1 MLRLSSIK
9 KEYKIADTTVHALKG
24 ITLSFR
30 ENEFVSV
37 LGPSGCG
44 KTTLLNIIGG
54 LDKYTTGDLFI
65 GGRSTKEFKD
75 KDWDVYRNHRIGFI
89 FQSYNL
95 IPHQTVLGNVE
106 LALTIAGMSKAQRT
120 LKAKRALD
128 KVGLKDQYYK
138 RPNQLSGGQSQR
150 VAIARALVND
160 PDILLADEP
169 TGALDTTT
177 SVQIMELVK
186 EIANEKLVIMVTH
199 NPELAEQYSTRIIK
213 LLDGELQNDSA
224 HFSAEEE
231 IAEVKASK
239 EKSAAKDKKQKE
251 DGTNDSA
258 KKKKAGTE
266 KAKMSLAT
274 AFRLSLQNLFTKKAR
289 TIMTSIAGSIGI
301 IGVSLVL
308 SISYGVQSFIGDMQN
323 DMLSGNPISVRQRG
337 MDITS
342 LMQMT
347 SRQDQEKALK
357 EYGYVNVDSMIE
369 YLASRAGTADS
380 LMLDNKITQDYIDY
394 IKTLPEKYVA
404 DIFLNYGLDV
414 TNNIF
419 TDFKEK
425 STGDV
430 QNVSLSTIR
439 NIYTSVLEK
448 SPYSNYA
455 DYVTSLTDIFVQAPD
470 SDDYILSQYDMTY
483 GKIAKEKNEVMIVLD
498 GNSML
503 SDLLLAQLGY
513 YTQDEFLNMVF
524 KAAPL
529 ENGSPSPDYNPALDK
544 PKFSYD
550 ELLEKTFVWYPNDD
564 LLEPVE
570 NSNSQYHYNAYHKD
584 SFGQG
589 VKLKIAGILEPK
601 EGKSY
606 GSLESGFY
614 YTDAL
619 RKHIIENNKNSKI
632 VKALKKNGQESTSSG
647 EQSTGGLM
655 DGIRTTADGVAQLSD
670 GTVQMNDGLNQLSDG
685 AKQLKDSASKLT
697 EMQSGSKQLKDG
709 AKSLS
714 EGLVQYTDSVD
725 QMVSMLSLI
734 STTLETAV
742 RENPALLTDP
752 NIAKL
757 VQTLGGSGNGGTGN
771 PGQLAAASKSLREAA
786 KQLEDGTGGLDEGI
800 QQLSKLQD
808 GISGLSDGLSGLQ
821 SGSEGLKDGSKALSD
836 GLKDYRTDNQSDSTP
851 AISITFKYSYNYL
864 GEKFE
869 NVTGYLGNQ
878 SSYMSLAGSLFTGN
892 TQMSEMAKMKSLTLQ
907 QLGGIDLASEISVF
921 PVNFEQKE
929 FVLSHLDRW
938 NNGESITFYSQ
949 SQQKEITLTAAQ
961 RDDIKY
967 TDNLALIIAIVNNL
981 IDIIT
986 FALIGFT
993 SLSLVVSCVMIGI
1006 ITYVSVVER
1015 IKEIGVIR
1023 SLGGR
1028 KKDVSYLFNAETLI
1042 IGLISGLI
1050 GIGFTFIGS
1059 WIINLIIYN
1068 IQGIKTIAIFP
1079 WHYAV
1084 IMVGVSVFLTLISGF
1099 LPSRSA
1105 AKKDP
1110 VVALRTE

>member
-1 MLRLSSIK
+1 MLRLSKVK
-9 KEYKIADTTVHALKG
+9 KDYKIADTTVHALKG

-106 LALTIAGMSKAQRT
+106 LSLTIAGMSKSERT
-120 LKAKRALD
+120 LKAKKALD

-199 NPELAEQYSTRIIK
+199 NPELAQKYSTRIIE
-213 LLDGELQNDSA
+213 LLDGELQSDSNP
-224 HFSAEEE
+224 FSEKEE
-231 IAEVKASK
+231 IAEVKAAK
-239 EKSAAKDKKQKE
+239 EKAEEKEKKQKAAE
-251 DGTNDSA
+251 INDSG
-258 KKKKAGTE
+258 KKKKAKTE
-266 KAKMSLAT
+266 KAKMSLTT

-323 DMLSGNPISVRQRG
+323 DMLSGNPVSIRQRG

-342 LMQMT
+342 LMKMT
-347 SRQDQEKALK
+347 NRQEQEAALK

-419 TDFKEK
+419 TDFKGK
-425 STGDV
+425 SDGV
-430 QNVSLSTIR
+430 SQNVSLSTIR

-470 SDDYILSQYDMTY
+470 SEKYILSQYDMTH

-498 GNSML
+498 SKSML

-529 ENGSPSPDYNPALDK
+529 GDGSPSPDYNPALDK

-550 ELLEKTFVWYPNDD
+550 ELVEKTFVWYPNDD

-570 NSNSQYHYNAYHKD
+570 NSNSQFHYNAYYKD
-584 SFGQG
+584 SFSQG
-589 VKLKIAGILEPK
+589 VELKIVGILEPK

-619 RKHIIENNKNSKI
+619 SKHIIENNKDSKI
-632 VKALKKNGQESTSSG
+632 VNALKKNGQESTSSG

-670 GTVQMNDGLNQLSDG
+670 GAVQMNDGLSQLSDG
-685 AKQLKDSASKLT
+685 AKQLKNNASKLT

-709 AKSLS
+709 AKNLS

-725 QMVSMLSLI
+725 QMVGMLSLI

-742 RENPALLTDP
+742 RENPALLSDP

-757 VQTLGGSGNGGTGN
+757 MGTLNGSSGV
-771 PGQLAAASKSLREAA
+771 GQLAAASKSLREAA

-836 GLKDYRTDNQSDSTP
+836 GLKDYRTENQSDSIP

-892 TQMSEMAKMKSLTLQ
+892 AQMSEMAKMKSLTLQ

-938 NNGESITFYSQ
+938 NNNESLTFYSE
-949 SQQKEITLTAAQ
+949 SQQKEITLTADQ

-1028 KKDVSYLFNAETLI
+1028 KKDISYLFNAETLI

-1084 IMVGVSVFLTLISGF
+1084 MMVGVSVFLTLISGF

>member
-9 KEYKIADTTVHALKG
+9 KDYTIADTTVHALKG

-65 GGRSTKEFKD
+65 AGRSTKEFKD

-106 LALTIAGMSKAQRT
+106 LALTIAGMSKAERT
-120 LKAKRALD
+120 SKAKKALD

-177 SVQIMELVK
+177 SVQIMELIK

-199 NPELAEQYSTRIIK
+199 NPELAEQYSTRIIR
-213 LLDGELQNDSA
+213 LLDGELQSDSA
-224 HFSAEEE
+224 PFSAEEE
-231 IAEVKASK
+231 IAEVKAAK
-239 EKSAAKDKKQKE
+239 EKAAAKEKKQKSVKAN
-251 DGTNDSA
+251 GA
-258 KKKKAGTE
+258 KKKKAKTE
-266 KAKMSLAT
+266 KAKMSLTT

-323 DMLSGNPISVRQRG
+323 DMLSGNPVSIRQRG

-342 LMQMT
+342 LMKMT
-347 SRQDQEKALK
+347 NRQDQEKALK

-369 YLASRAGTADS
+369 YLAARAGTADS

-394 IKTLPEKYVA
+394 VKTLPEKYVA

-425 STGDV
+425 ATGDT

-470 SDDYILSQYDMTY
+470 SEDYILSQYDMTY
-483 GKIAKEKNEVMIVLD
+483 GKVAKEKNEVMIVLD
-498 GNSML
+498 SNSML

-524 KAAPL
+524 KATLL
-529 ENGSPSPDYNPALDK
+529 EDGSPSPDYNPALDK

-550 ELLEKTFVWYPNDD
+550 ELVEKTFVWYPNDD
-564 LLEPVE
+564 LLEPAP
-570 NSNSQYHYNAYHKD
+570 NSGSQFHYNAYYKD
-584 SFGQG
+584 SFSQG
-589 VKLKIAGILEPK
+589 VELKIVGILEPK

-632 VKALKKNGQESTSSG
+632 VNALKKNGQESTSSG

-655 DGIRTTADGVAQLSD
+655 DGIRGAADGAEKLSD
-670 GTVQMNDGLNQLSDG
+670 GAAQMNDGLDQLAGS

-697 EMQSGSKQLKDG
+697 EMQSGSNQLKDG

-714 EGLVQYTDSVD
+714 EGLIQYTDSVD
-725 QMVSMLSLI
+725 QMVGMLSLI

-742 RENPALLTDP
+742 RENPALLADP

-757 VQTLGGSGNGGTGN
+757 VQTLSGSDSDGTGN
-771 PGQLAAASKSLREAA
+771 IGQLSAASKSLREAA

-836 GLKDYRTDNQSDSTP
+836 GMADYRTENQSESTP

-892 TQMSEMAKMKSLTLQ
+892 AQMSEMAKMKSLTLQ

-938 NNGESITFYSQ
+938 NTDESITFYSE
-949 SQQKEITLTAAQ
+949 SQQKEITLTAAE

-1028 KKDVSYLFNAETLI
+1028 KRDVSYLFNAETLI

-1050 GIGFTFIGS
+1050 GIVFTFIGS

-1084 IMVGVSVFLTLISGF
+1084 MMVGVSVFLTLISGF

>member
-1 MLRLSSIK
+1 MLRLSNITK
-9 KEYKIADTTVHALKG
+9 DYKVADTTVRALKD

-30 ENEFVSV
+30 ENEFVSI

-106 LALTIAGMSKAQRT
+106 LALTIAGMSKSERID
-120 LKAKRALD
+120 KAKKALD

-199 NPELAEQYSTRIIK
+199 NPELAEKYSTRIIK
-213 LLDGELQNDSA
+213 LLDGELQIDTA
-224 HFSAEEE
+224 PFSADEEKN
-231 IAEVKASK
+231 EVKAAK
-239 EKSAAKDKKQKE
+239 EKAARTEQAKAAAA
-251 DGTNDSA
+251 GTDA
-258 KKKKAGTE
+258 KKKKTKTE
-266 KAKMSLAT
+266 KAKMSLLT

-308 SISYGVQSFIGDMQN
+308 SISFGVQSFIGDMQN
-323 DMLSGNPISVRQRG
+323 DMLSGNPIEIKKTG
-337 MDITS
+337 MNLS
-342 LMQMT
+342 MLMQNT
-347 SRQDQEKALK
+347 TREDKVDALK
-357 EYGYVNVDSMIE
+357 EVGFVNVDSMIE
-369 YLASRAGTADS
+369 FLASRASFADNI
-380 LMLDNKITQDYIDY
+380 MIDNHITQEYIDY
-394 IKTLPEKYVA
+394 IQTLPAEYAA
-404 DIFLNYGLDV
+404 DIFLDYGLDI

-419 TDFKEK
+419 TDFKENANSK
-425 STGDV
+425 TD
-430 QNVSLSTIR
+430 NMSLSAIR
-439 NIYTSVLEK
+439 NIYTAVLLE
-448 SPYSNYA
+448 SPFSKYA
-455 DYVTSLTDIFVQAPD
+455 DYVTSLTDIFMQMPKNEN
-470 SDDYILSQYDMTY
+470 YILTQYNLLD
-483 GKIAKEKNEVMIVLD
+483 GHVAKDKSEIMIVLQKD
-498 GNSML
+498 SMMT
-503 SDLLLAQLGY
+503 DLLLAQLGY
-513 YTQDEFLNMVF
+513 YTQEEFLNAVF
-524 KAAPL
+524 KASP
-529 ENGSPSPDYNPALDK
+529 EEDGSPNENYNPSLDK
-544 PKFSYD
+544 PKFAYD
-550 ELLEKTFVWYPNDD
+550 ELVGKSFIWYPNDD
-564 LLEPVE
+564 LLEPIQNTE
-570 NSNSQYHYNAYHKD
+570 SQFHYHAYRQD
-584 SFGQG
+584 SFSKG
-589 VKLKIAGILEPK
+589 VELKIAGILEPK
-601 EGKSY
+601 DDKSY

-619 RKHIIENNKNSKI
+619 REHIIESNKGSRI
-632 VKALKKNGQESTSSG
+632 VAALKKNGQESTSSG
-647 EQSTGGLM
+647 EQSTNGLM
-655 DGIRTTADGVAQLSD
+655 DGIRATADGVEKLSEGTSQL
-670 GTVQMNDGLNQLSDG
+670 NDGLTELAKG
-685 AKQLKDSASKLT
+685 AEQLKTSASLLT
-697 EMQSGSKQLKDG
+697 EMQSGSKQLDTG

-714 EGLVQYTDSVD
+714 EGLVQYTNSVD
-725 QMVSMLSLI
+725 QMVEMFSLI
-734 STTLETAV
+734 SASLEAAV
-742 RENPALLTDP
+742 RENPVLMTDP
-752 NIAKL
+752 NIARL
-757 VQTLGGSGNGGTGN
+757 VETLRGGSAGSL
-771 PGQLAAASKSLREAA
+771 GQLADASKQLREAA
-786 KQLEDGTGGLDEGI
+786 KQLETGTGGLNKGI

-808 GISGLSDGLSGLQ
+808 GIG
-821 SGSEGLKDGSKALSD
+821 ALSD
-836 GLKDYRTDNQSDSTP
+836 GLAGLKGGSDGLDEGAQQLSDGLADFRTDNQNDNDSAP
-851 AISITFKYSYNYL
+851 PISVTFTYSYNYL

-878 SSYMSLAGSLFTGN
+878 SSFIAMAGSMITGN
-892 TQMSEMAKMKSLTLQ
+892 AQMSEMAKMKSLTLQ
-907 QLGGIDLASEISVF
+907 QLGGINF
-921 PVNFEQKE
+921 PEGVAIYPLDFVQKD
-929 FVLSHLDRW
+929 FVLEHLNRW
-938 NNGESITFYSQ
+938 NDDDESVTFYSE
-949 SQQKEITLTAAQ
+949 SQGKTITLAADQ
-961 RDDIKY
+961 RENIVY
-967 TDNLALIIAIVNNL
+967 TDALSLIVAMINNL
-981 IDIIT
+981 INIIT

-993 SLSLVVSCVMIGI
+993 SLALVVSCVMIGI

-1050 GIGFTFIGS
+1050 GIGFTYLGS
-1059 WIINLIIYN
+1059 WVINLIIYQL
-1068 IQGIKTIAIFP
+1068 QGINAIAIFP

-1084 IMVGVSVFLTLISGF
+1084 IMTGVSVCLTLISGF